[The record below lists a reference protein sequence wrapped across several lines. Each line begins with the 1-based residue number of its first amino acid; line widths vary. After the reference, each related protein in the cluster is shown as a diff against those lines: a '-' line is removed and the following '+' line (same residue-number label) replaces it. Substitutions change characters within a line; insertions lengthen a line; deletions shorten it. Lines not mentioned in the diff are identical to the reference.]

1 MVNTESKTMSRR
13 KKITLAIL
21 ISLAVVM
28 VVVWNFVLPMIAA
41 TGGGS
46 FGYGFPSG
54 SGGRAIR
61 SVEIDVDPQ
70 VVYRIDDHR
79 FFTFENYV
87 SCSSG
92 GFVYYND
99 TNKRI
104 KKLAGIEGSDKKLQ
118 NEVSISERNDVLSF
132 IGKFIYS
139 AGDNIIAYP
148 TRDIN
153 YKYGNSTHFIS
164 FQDVNDSSK
173 DSFMKVAGPNISI
186 IVMSDSVLAKTSIL
200 SEFYYSHKAPL
211 NSGDY
216 NFINDEDLVLNSA
229 SIDDRFHCNESIKP
243 RKIKYISN

>member
-1 MVNTESKTMSRR
+1 
-13 KKITLAIL
+13 
-21 ISLAVVM
+21 M

-41 TGGGS
+41 TVGGS

-104 KKLAGIEGSDKKLQ
+104 KKLAGIEGSDKKIQ
-118 NEVSISERNDVLSF
+118 NEVSISQRNDVLSF
-132 IGKFIYS
+132 IGEFIYS
-139 AGDNIIAYP
+139 AEDNVIAYP
-148 TRDIN
+148 TRNVN
-153 YKYGNSTHFIS
+153 YKYGYYTYFIS
-164 FQDVNDSSK
+164 FQDINDDSKNSLMEISGANIPIIVNGD
-173 DSFMKVAGPNISI
+173 SI
-186 IVMSDSVLAKTSIL
+186 ITKIDNL
-200 SEFYYSHKAPL
+200 SKYYRKYKAPL
-211 NSGDY
+211 NSGIYDAIK
-216 NFINDEDLVLNSA
+216 NEDFVIVNK
-229 SIDDRFHCNESIKP
+229 SISNQFHCDENIKP
-243 RKIKYISN
+243 KKLDIFLTYREFS

>member
-1 MVNTESKTMSRR
+1 MDNTESKTMSIR
-13 KKITLAIL
+13 KKIIL
-21 ISLAVVM
+21 SVLTFLVVVM
-28 VVVWNFVLPMIAA
+28 IVIWSFILPMIP
-41 TGGGS
+41 TVGGS

-70 VVYRIDDHR
+70 IVYRIDNHR
-79 FFTFENYV
+79 FFTFENYL

-99 TNKRI
+99 TKRKI

-139 AGDNIIAYP
+139 AGDDVIAYP
-148 TRDIN
+148 TRNVN

-164 FQDVNDSSK
+164 FRNVNNPSK
-173 DSFMKVAGPNISI
+173 NSRMEVAGPNISI
-186 IVMSDSVLAKTSIL
+186 IVKDDSVLTKISAL
-200 SEFYYSHKAPL
+200 SKFYYSHNAPL
-211 NSGDY
+211 NSTSYG
-216 NFINDEDLVLNSA
+216 FINDEDLVLNST